1 MAVLVTWISFA
12 SDVRELRSDASSM
25 LEIHIVMSSLIFRP
39 IHTHVLRLAHLLV
52 LYLISLMDLTIT
64 HIVLV
69 HERTTLCLAAL
80 VMAHVLIMVIISR
93 VDIVFLLES
102 YTCFEPR
109 HLDDSHFPRRCSHPT
124 GSKGEV

>member
-1 MAVLVTWISFA
+1 
-12 SDVRELRSDASSM
+12 M
-25 LEIHIVMSSLIFRP
+25 LETHIVMSSLVFRLVP
-39 IHTHVLRLAHLLV
+39 TLVLRLTHLLM
-52 LYLISLMDLTIT
+52 LCLTSLMDLTIT

-69 HERTTLCLAAL
+69 HERTTLCIAAL

-109 HLDDSHFPRRCSHPT
+109 HLDGPHFPRRCSRPT
-124 GSKGEV
+124 GSMGEV

>member
-109 HLDDSHFPRRCSHPT
+109 HLDGPHFLRRCSRPT